1 MEIERE
7 ALVEAGIGAGAVA
20 VFVVAIYVISQS
32 YATNGDLLPQGGLA
46 IVGSIALFVVVLT
59 LAGFWLEQQEF

>member
-7 ALVEAGIGAGAVA
+7 ALVEAGVGTGAVA
-20 VFVVAIYVISQS
+20 VFVAMVYAISQS
-32 YATNGDLLPQGGLA
+32 YATNGTLQAQGGLA

-59 LAGFWLEQQEF
+59 LAGFWLEGQEF